1 MEQGGDQ
8 ARFLQNGNNDAK
20 YYGNKGKAQKKN
32 KVTYLQFSEYFSVLP
47 DTADSGMMDG
57 KYCIYTEIM
66 QIYLFQFCLS
76 MILSS

>member
-1 MEQGGDQ
+1 MMPSIM
-8 ARFLQNGNNDAK
+8 AT
-20 YYGNKGKAQKKN
+20 KGKHRKKN

-57 KYCIYTEIM
+57 EYYIYKEII

-76 MILSS
+76 MTLSS